1 MIDPTRF
8 HLQTLP
14 QSPRLGQAARS
25 IGANR
30 SFGLRLRDAQ
40 GGEQAWTYASD
51 GEAMQIREGVR
62 GADVVVAMSVE
73 AFDSPAEPVAAGRGK
88 NRRQVMTDS
97 TY

>member
-73 AFDSPAEPVAAGRGK
+73 AFDSLLSQWPLAGEEQEAG
-88 NRRQVMTDS
+88 NDGQ
-97 TY
+97 YY